1 MPATNSEDNVK
12 ERQIDA
18 EIKKGIDARTKE
30 FKEKIGKLAYER
42 IKKQLAPPT
51 EPLKGY
57 PYNESIEEADST
69 SPNMAK
75 AIQGLNDLGYKLK
88 GRDGKDVQRV
98 EKLFRSG
105 NKKVLQGAMRAL
117 DTDIRDQI
125 MDILEPLGFV
135 KNGVVEEAASVDP
148 KVAKAVEALNH
159 LGYMLR
165 GRRRFHSGVKRV
177 ETFFRSGNKKLLQGA
192 IDVLDPDTRDDVMG
206 ILEPLGFVKNGVV
219 EAVSKYTS
227 FSTQN
232 KGRKPSLGQSKLS
245 SAEYQKVK
253 KLKSFNADDW
263 KWNGDLYIKVVESVD
278 LEEKLKVSDG
288 LGAWITDFKDS
299 DAPQFK
305 DTDEKKRRDM
315 AIAAFVAAGGKLDED
330 TEIVKEAGYK
340 IPKNYAQMIAKQ
352 KRNKPSL
359 IQNKLSS
366 AEYQKVKKLK
376 SFNKDDWKW
385 NGDLYIRVAED
396 VEFDEG
402 KQMLKVS
409 DMSESAMTL
418 PQIANKYKG
427 DIAKAQKSG
436 NANSLKKAEKELIAW
451 AMDNNEISN
460 AKEAGDWLDNV
471 VADKDQFDALL
482 KYAKK

>member
-1 MPATNSEDNVK
+1 MAATNSEDNVK

-42 IKKQLAPPT
+42 IKKQLAAPT

-148 KVAKAVEALNH
+148 KVAKAVEALNK

-192 IDVLDPDTRDDVMG
+192 IDVLDPDIRDDVMG
-206 ILEPLGFVKNGVV
+206 ILEPLGFVKNG
-219 EAVSKYTS
+219 
-227 FSTQN
+227 
-232 KGRKPSLGQSKLS
+232 
-245 SAEYQKVK
+245 
-253 KLKSFNADDW
+253 
-263 KWNGDLYIKVVESVD
+263 VVESVD

-305 DTDEKKRRDM
+305 DADEKKRRDM
-315 AIAAFVAAGGKLDED
+315 AIAAFVAAGGKLGE
-330 TEIVKEAGYK
+330 E
-340 IPKNYAQMIAKQ
+340 Q
-352 KRNKPSL
+352 
-359 IQNKLSS
+359 
-366 AEYQKVKKLK
+366 
-376 SFNKDDWKW
+376 
-385 NGDLYIRVAED
+385 
-396 VEFDEG
+396 
-402 KQMLKVS
+402 
-409 DMSESAMTL
+409 
-418 PQIANKYKG
+418 
-427 DIAKAQKSG
+427 
-436 NANSLKKAEKELIAW
+436 
-451 AMDNNEISN
+451 
-460 AKEAGDWLDNV
+460 
-471 VADKDQFDALL
+471 
-482 KYAKK
+482 